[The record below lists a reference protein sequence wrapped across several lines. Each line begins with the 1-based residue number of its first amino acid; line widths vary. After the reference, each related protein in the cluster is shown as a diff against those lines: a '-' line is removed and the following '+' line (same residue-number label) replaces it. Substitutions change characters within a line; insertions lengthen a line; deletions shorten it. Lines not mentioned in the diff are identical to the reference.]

1 MSRESARKFERV
13 MDIAGA
19 ALCALLCFYGSRITI
34 WEFQDG
40 TMPDKDLRIPTGY
53 MMVIFSA
60 SFFLLAVEFILRFR
74 RAGHQS
80 DETALDKPRVGF

>member
-1 MSRESARKFERV
+1 

-19 ALCALLCFYGSRITI
+19 LLCALLCFYGSRVTI

-40 TMPDKDLRIPTGY
+40 TLPDKDLRIPTGY

-60 SFFLLAVEFILRFR
+60 SFFLLAIEFLLRFR
-74 RAGHQS
+74 RAGS
-80 DETALDKPRVGF
+80 DPEDADSDKPRPGF

>member
-1 MSRESARKFERV
+1 

-19 ALCALLCFYGSRITI
+19 LLCALLCFYGSRVTI

-40 TMPDKDLRIPTGY
+40 TLPDKDLRIPTGY

-60 SFFLLAVEFILRFR
+60 SFFLLAIEFLFRFR
-74 RAGHQS
+74 RTGS
-80 DETALDKPRVGF
+80 ALEDADSDKPRSGF